1 MPSTPLA
8 KVPPT
13 VTPELATSRLGIN
26 PVKVVHETIDGEVIV
41 IQLER
46 GNYFSLS
53 GSGERVWALL
63 AAGHTSAEASA
74 LLSEH
79 YGMPSDEVERLVN
92 ELVQQLVEEELIVP
106 IEGEGTPAATSQNG
120 AILGDE
126 SPGEFTPPKLEK
138 YTDMQDHL
146 LIDPIHD
153 VSAAGWPSVDPA
165 E

>member
-1 MPSTPLA
+1 M
-8 KVPPT
+8 
-13 VTPELATSRLGIN
+13 TPEYAESRLGIN
-26 PVKVVHETIDGEVIV
+26 PAKVVFETIDGEVIL

-63 AAGHTSAEASA
+63 NSGHTPVEVSAA
-74 LLSEH
+74 LSEQ
-79 YGMPSDEVERLVN
+79 YGVPASELEPLVGA
-92 ELVQQLVEEELIVP
+92 LVEELVAEELVMPLNGEVP
-106 IEGEGTPAATSQNG
+106 APAVRNGSEPADTP
-120 AILGDE
+120 
-126 SPGEFTPPKLEK
+126 PGEFIPPKLEK

-153 VSAAGWPSVDPA
+153 VSASGWPSVEPA